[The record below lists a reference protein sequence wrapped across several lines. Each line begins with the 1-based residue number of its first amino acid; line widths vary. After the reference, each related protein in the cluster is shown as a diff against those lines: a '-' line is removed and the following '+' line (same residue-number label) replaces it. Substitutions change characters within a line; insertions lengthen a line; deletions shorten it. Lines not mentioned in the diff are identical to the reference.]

1 MTPIIIPQLLNPMR
15 YFFQYLIVCSIFLL
29 LASCATTKELTIT
42 TIEPSPVDFTK
53 QIRKIGIVNSS
64 KSSFVKS
71 YSTRI
76 EQLIVMEERWLAENG
91 TEAALK
97 GLFDELAQDERFDT
111 IQILENL
118 TDGDTD
124 YGTRPS
130 IATWDK
136 IAAICEENGVDAIFS
151 LASHDTETNFSLKK
165 TKMDQLDMMRDRS
178 EVSAQEI
185 TLETLIQNGWRVYD
199 PKQRILLDEF
209 TSNDQIVASAKGV
222 SPVEA
227 LQAID
232 KRRESLLEQSK
243 SSGSSYAQRMQ
254 PKKLDVKRAYY
265 TTGSVNIKLASTKI
279 QEGAYHEATKLLEEE
294 ITNSKA
300 RISSRACYNLAVLS
314 EFKGELKA
322 AQSWAMKS
330 YDLLKEDTT
339 FDYMNTLERRQAQSD
354 VLKIQLA
361 YTTFED

>member
-1 MTPIIIPQLLNPMR
+1 MR
-15 YFFQYLIVCSIFLL
+15 RFFQILTVCSILIS
-29 LASCATTKELTIT
+29 LASCTTTKELTIT
-42 TIEPSPVDFTK
+42 TIEPSPVDFTN

-76 EQLIVMEERWLAENG
+76 EQLIVMEERWLAEKG

-97 GLFDELAQDERFDT
+97 GLFDELAQDQRFDT
-111 IQILENL
+111 IRILDKLPEGA
-118 TDGDTD
+118 TDF
-124 YGTRPS
+124 GTRPG
-130 IATWDK
+130 IATWNK

-151 LASHDTETNFSLKK
+151 LASHDTETSFSLKK
-165 TKMDQLDMMRDRS
+165 TKMDQFDMMRDRS
-178 EVSAQEI
+178 EVAAQEI
-185 TLETLIQNGWRVYD
+185 TLETLIENGWRVYD

-254 PKKLDVKRAYY
+254 PKKLDVQRAYY
-265 TTGSVNIKLASTKI
+265 TTGSANLKLANTKI
-279 QEGAYHEATKLLEEE
+279 QEGAYQEAARLLEEE
-294 ITNSKA
+294 VSNPKV

-314 EFKGELKA
+314 EFKGDLKA
-322 AQSWAMKS
+322 AQSWAIKS
-330 YDLLKEDTT
+330 YNLLKEDAT
-339 FDYMNTLERRQAQSD
+339 FDYMTTLERRQAQSD
-354 VLKIQLA
+354 VLQIQLA
-361 YTTFED
+361 HTTFQD